1 MGKLYPETVDHSQMS
16 DVLNM
21 FNRHC
26 NKMQKLS
33 GSQYIALCPFHDDTK
48 RSFSFNEE
56 GLYNCK
62 ACGVSGNAVKFA
74 KHFNENPKPFYSDD
88 YQSPIKNRYKS
99 VKPVKQVRNR
109 SKTEVKRRLS
119 TKQLWDKI
127 FHYQKD
133 WHGSHWRNIYF
144 VGEHNGNLT
153 FPYFDAKYPL
163 GIKHHKKF
171 WEGDGTLKWYMDW
184 HIPYMDKTKPLF
196 ILEGE
201 KDVLSLMEE
210 GYNCV
215 CSSGGAL
222 SIPKIPQ
229 SFKQFNQIKIRYDN
243 DEGGI
248 NGANKMAQSI
258 YEQIGTIA
266 TIGQWEKGVP
276 DKYDVTDLLEDS
288 K

>member
-1 MGKLYPETVDHSQMS
+1 MN

-33 GSQYIALCPFHDDTK
+33 GGQYIALCPFHDDSK

-62 ACGVSGNAVKFA
+62 ACGVTGNAIKFA

-88 YQSPIKNRYKS
+88 YLLNRFKNRRGTGGRTDGKQTGNADKQQDSS
-99 VKPVKQVRNR
+99 VKSSGKKPKL
-109 SKTEVKRRLS
+109 TI
-119 TKQLWDKI
+119 KQLWDKI
-127 FHYQKD
+127 FQYQKD
-133 WHGSHWRNIYF
+133 WHDNHWRNVYM

-171 WEGDGTLKWYMDW
+171 WEGDGSLKFYMDW
-184 HIPYMDKTKPLF
+184 HIPHMEKTKPLF

-201 KDVLSLMEE
+201 KDVLSLMEL

-222 SIPKIPQ
+222 SVPKIPQ
-229 SFKQFNQIKIRYDN
+229 SFKQFNQIKIRFDN

-248 NGANKMAQSI
+248 KGANKMAQAI
-258 YEQIGTIA
+258 YEQVGTIA

-276 DKYDVTDLLEDS
+276 NKYDVTDLLEDS

>member
-1 MGKLYPETVDHSQMS
+1 MS
-16 DVLNM
+16 DILGL
-21 FNRHC
+21 FERHC
-26 NKMQKLS
+26 DNLKGRGNQR
-33 GSQYIALCPFHDDTK
+33 IALCPFHEDTK
-48 RSFSFNEE
+48 HSFSINIDS

-62 ACGVSGNAVKFA
+62 ACGESGNAVKFA
-74 KHFNENPKPFYSDD
+74 KAFDEDPKPFYSDD

-99 VKPVKQVRNR
+99 VRTNGKQTEVNRRFAVKQQDN
-109 SKTEVKRRLS
+109 SKKPKLTI
-119 TKQLWDKI
+119 KQLWDKI
-127 FHYQKD
+127 FQYQKD
-133 WHGSHWRNIYF
+133 WHGNHWRNVYM

-171 WEGDGTLKWYMDW
+171 WEGDGSLKFYMDW
-184 HIPYMDKTKPLF
+184 HIPYMEKTKPLF

-201 KDVLSLMEE
+201 KDVLSLMEL

-222 SIPKIPQ
+222 SVPKIPQ
-229 SFKQFNQIKIRYDN
+229 SFKQFNQIKIRFDN

-248 NGANKMAQSI
+248 KGANKMAQAI
-258 YEQIGTIA
+258 YEQVGTIA

-276 DKYDVTDLLEDS
+276 NKYDLTDLLEDS

>member
-1 MGKLYPETVDHSQMS
+1 MN

-33 GSQYIALCPFHDDTK
+33 GGQYIALCPFHDDSK

-62 ACGVSGNAVKFA
+62 ACGVTGNAIKFA

-99 VKPVKQVRNR
+99 VRTNGKQTEVNRRFAVKQQDN
-109 SKTEVKRRLS
+109 SKKPKLTV
-119 TKQLWDKI
+119 KQLWDKI
-127 FHYQKD
+127 FQYQKD
-133 WHGSHWRNIYF
+133 WHGNHWRNVYM

-171 WEGDGTLKWYMDW
+171 WEGDGSLKFYMDW
-184 HIPYMDKTKPLF
+184 HIPYMEKTKPLF

-201 KDVLSLMEE
+201 KDVLSLMEL

-222 SIPKIPQ
+222 SVPKIPQ
-229 SFKQFNQIKIRYDN
+229 SFKQFNQIKIRFDN

-248 NGANKMAQSI
+248 KGANKMAQAI
-258 YEQIGTIA
+258 YEQVGTIA

-276 DKYDVTDLLEDS
+276 NKYDVTDLLEDS